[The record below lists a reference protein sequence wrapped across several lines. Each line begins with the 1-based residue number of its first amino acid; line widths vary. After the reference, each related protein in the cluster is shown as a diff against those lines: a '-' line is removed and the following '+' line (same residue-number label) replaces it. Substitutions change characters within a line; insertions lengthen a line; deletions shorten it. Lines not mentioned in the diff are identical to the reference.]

1 MEEMKW
7 TKDLATGVEILDK
20 QHKHYMSVCEK
31 AYKAAKAGSADLVNA
46 LKETYKAAEEHF
58 VTEEAMME
66 KLQYPE
72 MDGHKRLHS
81 KFLEMEQ
88 VIAKEAAS
96 GMDSKKLA
104 VKIKEELFD
113 WFVLHIKKNDL
124 KLVKNLD
131 TKKIKQLT

>member
-1 MEEMKW
+1 MEDMKW
-7 TKDLATGVEILDK
+7 TKDLATGVEVLDK
-20 QHKHYMSVCEK
+20 QHNHYMSVCEK
-31 AYKAAKAGSADLVNA
+31 AYKSAKTGGGVVNA
-46 LKETYKAAEEHF
+46 LKNTYKAAEEHF

-66 KLQYPE
+66 KLRYPDME
-72 MDGHKRLHS
+72 GHKRLHD
-81 KFLEMEQ
+81 KFLEMELM
-88 VIAKEAAS
+88 IAKEAAS

-131 TKKIKQLT
+131 MKKIK

>member
-1 MEEMKW
+1 MEDMKW

-20 QHKHYMSVCEK
+20 QHKHYLSVCEK
-31 AYKAAKAGSADLVNA
+31 AYKSAKAGSVDLVNA
-46 LKETYKAAEEHF
+46 LKATYEAAAEHF

-66 KLQYPE
+66 KFRYPDME
-72 MDGHKRLHS
+72 GHKKLHAR
-81 KFLEMEQ
+81 FLEMEQ
-88 VIAKEAAS
+88 MIAKEAAS

-131 TKKIKQLT
+131 MKKIK